1 MFNKMVTLYRQHL
14 LNTLEEDELQAI
26 REDRAVAND
35 FMDANMLVMDAFEEA
50 YGRELITEDG
60 VSDDDIHLVNK
71 AMFQAEK
78 GL

>member
-26 REDRAVAND
+26 REGRAVAND

-60 VSDDDIHLVNK
+60 MSDDDMGIVNK
-71 AMFQAEK
+71 VIFQAEK